1 MVENLMGDNMT
12 SDRIYK
18 LDVNF
23 EIVEKGIVTF
33 IGRRAHI
40 LFLEN

>member
-1 MVENLMGDNMT
+1 MVENLMGDNIMAEK
-12 SDRIYK
+12 IYK

-23 EIVEKGIVTF
+23 EIVEKGIDTL

>member
-1 MVENLMGDNMT
+1 MVDN
-12 SDRIYK
+12 IFKQEFNAKEINK

-23 EIVEKGIVTF
+23 EIEEKGIDTF